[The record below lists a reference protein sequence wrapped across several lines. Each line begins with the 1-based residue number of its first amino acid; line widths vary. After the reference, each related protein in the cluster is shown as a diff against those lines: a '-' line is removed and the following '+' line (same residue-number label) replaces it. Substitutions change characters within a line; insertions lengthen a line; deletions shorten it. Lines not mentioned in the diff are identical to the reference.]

1 MAKEIVNYPIKEA
14 QTEPVINIAGR
25 DYMVM
30 PYITQCAVSTE
41 RVEWADKHGKDGL
54 RQELTRE
61 VQRME
66 QDIVTYLMDAVPF
79 TVTEN
84 ESDDARIRYF
94 NIMLPLLLPADT
106 REKWGDGSDENFQ
119 RMMQE
124 FMQRKQTGLPATFKV
139 VELPEDEAAT
149 TTKPNRY

>member
-1 MAKEIVNYPIKEA
+1 MAKEIINYPIKEA
-14 QTEPVINIAGR
+14 QNEPVINIAGR

-30 PYITQCAVSTE
+30 PYITTCAVSTD

-54 RQELTRE
+54 QQELTRE

-66 QDIVTYLMDAVPF
+66 QDIVTYLMDSVPF
-79 TVTEN
+79 TVIEN

-106 REKWGDGSDENFQ
+106 REKWSEGSGKNYQ

-139 VELPEDEAAT
+139 VELPEE
-149 TTKPNRY
+149 KRRK